1 MWSFILCVFPFFPFL
16 WIPTELIGDLLK
28 HSPFFGAPYTVQTLL
43 RESWSGSY
51 GDAFLCGVFRF
62 STCQHGFS
70 LGIPASDGESLA
82 PASDDVRL
90 DGLCSWKLCTTGIWY
105 MTHQT
110 PPPNNLKIKLK
121 LSKIRKKKAKKADKT
136 NVLLYYS
143 TSLCC
148 LFGSFLLK
156 VNLRLGLLLR
166 ENLKT
171 PHRRT
176 SAGRIPASTFCTI

>member
-70 LGIPASDGESLA
+70 LGIPASDWESLA

-121 LSKIRKKKAKKADKT
+121 LSKIRKKKKQKKLIKLTCCSTTAPACVVCLVVFSWKLIFAL
-136 NVLLYYS
+136 VYY
-143 TSLCC
+143 
-148 LFGSFLLK
+148 
-156 VNLRLGLLLR
+156 
-166 ENLKT
+166 
-171 PHRRT
+171 
-176 SAGRIPASTFCTI
+176 

>member
-121 LSKIRKKKAKKADKT
+121 LSKIRKKKQKKLIKLTCCSTTAPACFVCLVVFSWKLIFAL
-136 NVLLYYS
+136 VYY
-143 TSLCC
+143 
-148 LFGSFLLK
+148 
-156 VNLRLGLLLR
+156 
-166 ENLKT
+166 
-171 PHRRT
+171 
-176 SAGRIPASTFCTI
+176 

>member
-1 MWSFILCVFPFFPFL
+1 
-16 WIPTELIGDLLK
+16 
-28 HSPFFGAPYTVQTLL
+28 
-43 RESWSGSY
+43 
-51 GDAFLCGVFRF
+51 
-62 STCQHGFS
+62 
-70 LGIPASDGESLA
+70 
-82 PASDDVRL
+82 
-90 DGLCSWKLCTTGIWY
+90 

-176 SAGRIPASTFCTI
+176 SAGKIPASTFCTILCQPVVWIKTLTQSVKSCHLLEKTAIW